1 MSKLQVRDQ
10 NGELVYAR
18 PLWTVTV
25 GSWPNNWPITNIWY
39 NYHIRFDAEHF
50 FRFGKSKMLLI
61 GYQSSET
68 LNEENWMQFCMIA
81 YHQLYHARKLV
92 KNVKKKWETK
102 KTPSDAVLSP
112 SKVQRGMGDLLKQL
126 PAITTE
132 VKPRGRPSGNQ
143 MGAEIITR
151 PDCEVVKKSAS
162 KPKENKGFS
171 INYRFEKNT
180 QILKPKIKYNGIKK
194 ESIPTEL
201 TEMID
206 KIQIMPLYEVSIPP

>member
-1 MSKLQVRDQ
+1 
-10 NGELVYAR
+10 
-18 PLWTVTV
+18 
-25 GSWPNNWPITNIWY
+25 
-39 NYHIRFDAEHF
+39 
-50 FRFGKSKMLLI
+50 
-61 GYQSSET
+61 
-68 LNEENWMQFCMIA
+68 MIA

-102 KTPSDAVLSP
+102 KTPSDEVLSP

-126 PAITTE
+126 PAITAE

-171 INYRFEKNT
+171 INYRFEKDSN
-180 QILKPKIKYNGIKK
+180 ILKPSIKYHGLKK
-194 ESIPTEL
+194 EQIPDD
-201 TEMID
+201 IS
-206 KIQIMPLYEVSIPP
+206 KIISQLSVFESLAPTQPP